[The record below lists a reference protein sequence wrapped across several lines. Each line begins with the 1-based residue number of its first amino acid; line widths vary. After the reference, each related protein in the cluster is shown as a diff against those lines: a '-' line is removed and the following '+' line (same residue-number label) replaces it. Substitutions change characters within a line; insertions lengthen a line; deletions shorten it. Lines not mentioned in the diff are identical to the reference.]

1 MAKRKLKKI
10 TLHPITSF
18 VLLIVGVILLSFI
31 LSLFNVSAT
40 YSNINIATGALEKT
54 LVSVNNLLSYDG
66 MKMVISKAAT
76 NFISSSPLSTLIITL
91 IGLKI
96 AEKTGLIQAFMKKRI
111 IKINPKTLT
120 FIIILMSIFSSIVN
134 EVGYALLIP
143 LAALLF
149 LFNGRNPLAGIA
161 AAFAG
166 VAFGYSISFFVG
178 SIDIDLIPYTQVSA
192 RLIDREFYVRMTSN
206 LFIMIVSSFLIALVG
221 TIITEKFVVKKLGR
235 YVAKTRDDLGQTK
248 EIEYLDL
255 QYEEEKKIK
264 EEALQKKG
272 LKSAKIV
279 GIIVI
284 ILFVYMIIPGLPLSG
299 MLLDLNESAYVDQL
313 FGKNSYFQDGFTYM
327 MSIFFGITGIAYGI
341 SAKTIKN
348 DKDLFN
354 KLKESLSELGIIIV
368 MIFFA
373 SQFIAIFKESNI
385 GTVIAA
391 TMANMLQSLPFS
403 GAALIIVAIILI
415 AISNIFVTGSIA
427 KWVIF
432 SSTMVPTFMQLGIS
446 PQFTQFIFRAAESM
460 TNGITPL
467 LAYFVVY
474 LGYMNIYN
482 KDYEKP
488 ITIRKGLSIMVPY
501 FIGISLTW
509 LFIIL
514 MWYIIGLPLGP
525 GVYPSL

>member
-1 MAKRKLKKI
+1 MEVIFIKDLKNQ
-10 TLHPITSF
+10 
-18 VLLIVGVILLSFI
+18 G
-31 LSLFNVSAT
+31 
-40 YSNINIATGALEKT
+40 
-54 LVSVNNLLSYDG
+54 
-66 MKMVISKAAT
+66 
-76 NFISSSPLSTLIITL
+76 
-91 IGLKI
+91 
-96 AEKTGLIQAFMKKRI
+96 KKGE
-111 IKINPKTLT
+111 IK
-120 FIIILMSIFSSIVN
+120 
-134 EVGYALLIP
+134 EVKDGYAK
-143 LAALLF
+143 
-149 LFNGRNPLAGIA
+149 N
-161 AAFAG
+161 
-166 VAFGYSISFFVG
+166 
-178 SIDIDLIPYTQVSA
+178 
-192 RLIDREFYVRMTSN
+192 
-206 LFIMIVSSFLIALVG
+206 FLIKNGYAVMKNETSLK
-221 TIITEKFVVKKLGR
+221 ELKRNLNNEKKL
-235 YVAKTRDDLGQTK
+235 D
-248 EIEYLDL
+248 
-255 QYEEEKKIK
+255 EENRIK
-264 EEALQKKG
+264 A
-272 LKSAKIV
+272 
-279 GIIVI
+279 
-284 ILFVYMIIPGLPLSG
+284 
-299 MLLDLNESAYVDQL
+299 
-313 FGKNSYFQDGFTYM
+313 
-327 MSIFFGITGIAYGI
+327 
-341 SAKTIKN
+341 
-348 DKDLFN
+348 N

-391 TMANMLQSLPFS
+391 TMANILQSLPFS

-415 AISNIFVTGSIA
+415 AISNIFVTGSIS

>member
-1 MAKRKLKKI
+1 MAKKKLKKF

-18 VLLIVGVILLSFI
+18 ILLTIGVIFLSFI
-31 LSLFNVSAT
+31 LSLFNVSTT

-54 LVSVNNLLSYDG
+54 FVAVNNLLSYDG
-66 MKMVISKAAT
+66 IKMIISKAAT

-96 AEKTGLIQAFMKKRI
+96 AEKTGLIQAFMKKRL
-111 IKINPKTLT
+111 IKLNPKTIT
-120 FIIILMSIFSSIVN
+120 FIVILVSVFSSIVN

-143 LAALLF
+143 LSALLF
-149 LFNGRNPLAGIA
+149 LFNGRNPLVGIA
-161 AAFAG
+161 ASFAG

-178 SIDIDLIPYTQVSA
+178 SIDIDLIPYTTAAA
-192 RLIDREFYVRMTSN
+192 RLIDSEFYVRMTSN
-206 LFIMIVSSFLIALVG
+206 LFIMIVASIIIALVG
-221 TIITEKFVVKKLGR
+221 TFITEKIIVKKLGR
-235 YVAKTRDDLGQTK
+235 YVSKTRDELGQTK

-272 LKSAKIV
+272 LKSAKIA

-284 ILFVYMIIPGLPLSG
+284 FIFVYMIIPGLPLSG
-299 MLLDLNESAYVDQL
+299 MLLDLTQDTYVDQL
-313 FGKNSYFQDGFTYM
+313 FGQNSYFQDGFTYM
-327 MSIFFGITGIAYGI
+327 MSIFFGITGISYGI

-354 KLKESLSELGIIIV
+354 KLKESLSELGVILI

-373 SQFIAIFKESNI
+373 SQFIAVFKESNI

-391 TMANMLQSLPFS
+391 TMANFLQSLPFS
-403 GAALIIVAIILI
+403 GAALIIVAVIVI
-415 AISNIFVTGSIA
+415 AISNIFMTGSIS

-432 SSTMVPTFMQLGIS
+432 SSTMVPSFMQLSIS

-488 ITIRKGLSIMVPY
+488 ITIKRGISIMIPY

>member
-1 MAKRKLKKI
+1 
-10 TLHPITSF
+10 
-18 VLLIVGVILLSFI
+18 
-31 LSLFNVSAT
+31 
-40 YSNINIATGALEKT
+40 
-54 LVSVNNLLSYDG
+54 
-66 MKMVISKAAT
+66 MVISNAAT

-178 SIDIDLIPYTQVSA
+178 SIDIDLIPYTQASA
-192 RLIDREFYVRMTSN
+192 RLIDSEFYVRMTSN
-206 LFIMIVSSFLIALVG
+206 LFIMIVSSFLIALIA
-221 TIITEKFVVKKLGR
+221 TLITEKIIVKKLGR

-299 MLLDLNESAYVDQL
+299 MLLDLKQSAYVDQL

-373 SQFIAIFKESNI
+373 SQFVAIFKESNI

-391 TMANMLQSLPFS
+391 TMANILQSLPFS
-403 GAALIIVAIILI
+403 GAALIILI
-415 AISNIFVTGSIA
+415 AISNIFVTGSIS